1 MSEYHF
7 EGCVLKR
14 GYGKRMMLM
23 AGEKEKPMRKK
34 IDESRLIYLYDE
46 ERMRL
51 REIAEAMGRSYNEVH
66 YRLMLLGRKHKPV
79 EAEQMKKLLDQGLTS
94 REIAKELRIHVAS
107 VYSLKRKFGFALN
120 TRLRLVTFDS
130 LGDLCCPFYDKFARH
145 ACRFPHRKE
154 EQICPQWLES
164 SYGPTADGWDKCD
177 YAKRF
182 MDVCVKR
189 DWYALHLMRMSLPI
203 NLERG
208 FQKALTAIF
217 RNKYWGDISAKIG
230 FALMKK
236 CRTDTSCPYKALLP
250 EYDVKEKDVEGGEVE

>member
-1 MSEYHF
+1 
-7 EGCVLKR
+7 
-14 GYGKRMMLM
+14 M
-23 AGEKEKPMRKK
+23 AGEKEKPKRKR
-34 IDESRLIYLYDE
+34 IDESLLIHLHDNAK
-46 ERMRL
+46 MRHDK
-51 REIAEAMGRSYNEVH
+51 IAETMGVSYYVVGYH
-66 YRLMLLGRKHKPV
+66 LKRLGKARVGRV
-79 EAEQMKKLLDQGLTS
+79 DSERIKKMFSQDLPDS
-94 REIAKELRIHVAS
+94 KIAKTLGIHIQT
-107 VYSLKRKFGFALN
+107 VYVWRGKLGLLPKRP
-120 TRLRLVTFDS
+120 RQITFEA

-154 EQICPQWLES
+154 EQTCPQRLES
-164 SYGPTADGWDKCD
+164 SYGPTADGWDKCG

-203 NLERG
+203 NLERC